1 LSAGVFRLSRPAEAE
16 LDDILDW
23 SEARFHE
30 VGRQRYAALLVQAM
44 RDLADDP
51 QRDGIEWVGTLGTRV
66 GVYHAWHSRNNASDP
81 AERVHEPRHSVVF
94 RVADDGVV
102 DILGFVHDI
111 MLRDR
116 ALRRI
121 VRGNTLNF
129 H

>member
-1 LSAGVFRLSRPAEAE
+1 LSVGVFRLSRPAEVE

-51 QRDGIEWVGTLGTRV
+51 QRDGIEWVGMLGTRV
-66 GVYHAWHSRNNASDP
+66 GVYHTWQSRNHVSDP
-81 AERVHEPRHSVVF
+81 AERVHDSRHSIVF
-94 RVADDGVV
+94 RLADDGIV
-102 DILGFVHDI
+102 DILGFVHDT
-111 MLRDR
+111 MLRGR
-116 ALRRI
+116 ALCR
-121 VRGNTLNF
+121 VVHGNAPNL